1 MEEEAQRWSIWRRKF
16 GIGGGGG
23 GLVSVQKG
31 AFFSVT
37 CGGGPAKRE
46 RISESAFFGGETEVP
61 LLYRGIE
68 TGIYPGK
75 GSGWICKGEKGK
87 TR

>member
-1 MEEEAQRWSIWRRKF
+1 M
-16 GIGGGGG
+16 
-23 GLVSVQKG
+23 QKG

-46 RISESAFFGGETEVP
+46 RISESAFFGGETEV
-61 LLYRGIE
+61 RFFIA
-68 TGIYPGK
+68 
-75 GSGWICKGEKGK
+75 GSRPEFIREKEVGGSARGEKGK